1 MDSNDISHL
10 NASQYQSRMP
20 GVNVGVGE
28 RLFSTAMGGYLL
40 SSALHGHK
48 PITNT
53 LAAAFLLYRGFTG
66 HCPAYSA
73 MGRQSHH
80 AQNVNIRTA
89 ITVNKPR
96 HEVYAF
102 WRKLENL
109 PLFMKH
115 LESVKQTDPIQS
127 EWTAKIPG
135 VPSTITW
142 KAEIVKERE
151 NSLLS
156 WDSLPGADIENAGK
170 IEFWDSG
177 ENATL
182 LHATITYRAPLGKAG
197 EELARVFNPAF
208 ERMIQEDLENFAR
221 IMEESREALEYA
233 P

>member
-10 NASQYQSRMP
+10 NAAHYAGSLP
-20 GVNVGVGE
+20 EVNVGVKE
-28 RLFSTAMGGYLL
+28 RILSAAVGGWFL
-40 SSALHGHK
+40 SSALHGRR
-48 PITNT
+48 PITNGIT
-53 LAAAFLLYRGFTG
+53 AAVLLYRGFSG

-73 MGRQSHH
+73 LGKTLH

-115 LESVKQTDPIQS
+115 LESVEQIDGIHS

-135 VPSTITW
+135 VPSNISW
-142 KAEIVKERE
+142 KAEIVRERKDA
-151 NSLLS
+151 LLS
-156 WDSLPGADIENAGK
+156 WESLPGADIENAGK

-177 ENATL
+177 EKSTL
-182 LHATITYRAPLGKAG
+182 VHATITYRAPLGKAG
-197 EELARVFNPAF
+197 EELARIFNPAF
-208 ERMIQEDLENFAR
+208 ERMIKEDLDNFAK

>member
-10 NASQYQSRMP
+10 NAAHYANSMT
-20 GVNVGVGE
+20 GINVGLRERILSAAVGGW
-28 RLFSTAMGGYLL
+28 FL
-40 SSALHGHK
+40 SSALHGRS
-48 PITNT
+48 PITNGIT
-53 LAAAFLLYRGFTG
+53 AAVLLYRGFSG

-73 MGRQSHH
+73 LGKELH

-115 LESVKQTDPIQS
+115 LESVEQTDTTHS

-135 VPSTITW
+135 VPSSISW
-142 KAEIVKERE
+142 KAEIVRERE
-151 NSLLS
+151 DSLLS
-156 WDSLPGADIENAGK
+156 WESLPGADIENAGK

-177 ENATL
+177 ERATL
-182 LHATITYRAPLGKAG
+182 IHATITYRAPLGKAG
-197 EELARVFNPAF
+197 EELARIFNRTF
-208 ERMIQEDLENFAR
+208 ERMVQEDLENFAK
-221 IMEESREALEYA
+221 IMEESREELEYA

>member
-10 NASQYQSRMP
+10 NASRYESRLP
-20 GVNVGVGE
+20 DANVGVGE
-28 RLFSTAMGGYLL
+28 RLFSTAIGGYLL

-48 PITNT
+48 PLTNG
-53 LAAAFLLYRGFTG
+53 LAAAFLLYRGLSG

-73 MGRQSHH
+73 MGKQRHT
-80 AQNVNIRTA
+80 QNINIRTA

-96 HEVYAF
+96 AEVYAF

-115 LESVKQTDPIQS
+115 LESVKQTDPTHS

-135 VPSTITW
+135 VPSSISW
-142 KAEIVKERE
+142 KAEIVRERE

-156 WDSLPGADIENAGK
+156 WDSLPDADIENAGK

-221 IMEESREALEYA
+221 IMEESREELEYA

>member
-10 NASQYQSRMP
+10 NAAHYPDQKTE
-20 GVNVGVGE
+20 VNVGVGE
-28 RLFSTAMGGYLL
+28 RLLSTALGGWFL
-40 SSALHGHK
+40 SSALHGRR
-48 PITNT
+48 PLANGI
-53 LAAAFLLYRGFTG
+53 AAAALLYRGFSG
-66 HCPAYSA
+66 HCPGYSA
-73 MGRQSHH
+73 LGKKLHG
-80 AQNVNIRTA
+80 QNVNIRTA

-115 LESVKQTDPIQS
+115 LEGVTQTDPTHS

-135 VPSTITW
+135 LPTTITW
-142 KAEIVKERE
+142 KAEIIRERE
-151 NSLLS
+151 GSLLS

-177 ENATL
+177 EQSTL
-182 LHATITYRAPLGKAG
+182 VHATITYRAPLGKAG
-197 EELARVFNPAF
+197 EELARIFNPAF
-208 ERMIQEDLENFAR
+208 EKMIKDDLENFAR
-221 IMEESREALEYA
+221 IMEESREKLEYA